1 VSRVLLVAHLVLVAT
16 WFGSM
21 AYSLGVVQ
29 PRVAKFFPD
38 ERRREDFLLV
48 LAHGNRWR
56 VVGLLV
62 IITATCVA
70 VVITAPARK
79 TAVGYA
85 ASLVLYVAAGGV
97 FAHVSWRHWPARV
110 FALPAELAGFR
121 RRLHVQAGAMLALVG
136 SAFVVA
142 LSVSVR

>member
-1 VSRVLLVAHLVLVAT
+1 VLLVAHLVLVAT

-56 VVGLLV
+56 VVGLLAV
-62 IITATCVA
+62 VTATCVA
-70 VVITAPARK
+70 VVITTPARR

-85 ASLVLYVAAGGV
+85 ASLVLYAAAGGV

-121 RRLHVQAGAMLALVG
+121 RRLRVQAVAMLVLVG
-136 SAFVVA
+136 TAFVVA